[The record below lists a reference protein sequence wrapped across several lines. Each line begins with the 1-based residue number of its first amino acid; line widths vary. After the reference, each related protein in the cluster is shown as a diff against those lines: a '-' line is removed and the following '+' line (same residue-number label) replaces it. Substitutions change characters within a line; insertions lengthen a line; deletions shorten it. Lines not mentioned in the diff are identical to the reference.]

1 MSCLGLI
8 YSYSDKENL
17 RELTSIRAMA
27 ALSICGKYRIID
39 FVLSNFV
46 NSGIFEVSV
55 IAKTNYHSLID
66 HLASGAE
73 WDMSR
78 KRGGLR
84 VLTPFSNPEA
94 TENSRIYR
102 GTLDALSNH
111 MHSIRHSLAEYVIL
125 TGSRILYRIDYRDML
140 DAHAKSGA
148 DITVAYT
155 DNFNGTNRVPQGI
168 PMIKLDKSQRI
179 TGVEIIEDE
188 QVNKKGMWAIGAC
201 VIRKSLLES
210 LVADAISHQRFDL
223 YADILQRLPDV
234 LKIYGYKY
242 DKHLLEIST
251 ISSYMETNKAFL
263 DPKFSSK
270 IFSQTI
276 YTKVKDSIPAL
287 YGPNCYVENSIISDG
302 CEIQGTVVNSILS
315 RGVRVDEGAVVKD
328 SIIMEHTEIM
338 DNAKVENAIL
348 DKDVIVREDRE
359 VIGHETYPVVLQKL
373 SIV

>member
-27 ALSICGKYRIID
+27 SLSICGKYRVID

-66 HLASGAE
+66 HLSSGAE

-94 TENSRIYR
+94 TESSHIYR

-111 MHSIRHSLAEYVIL
+111 MHSVRHSLAEYVVI
-125 TGSRILYRIDYRDML
+125 TGSRILYSIDYRDML
-140 DAHAKSGA
+140 NAHAASGA
-148 DITVAYT
+148 DITIAYT
-155 DNFNGTNRVPQGI
+155 DNFNKTHRIPQGT
-168 PMIKLDKSQRI
+168 PMIKLDENKRI
-179 TGVEIIEDE
+179 REVEIIEDE
-188 QVNKKGMWAIGAC
+188 QADKEGLWSIGVC

-210 LVADAISHQRFDL
+210 LVADSISHHRYDI

-234 LKIYGYKY
+234 LKIYGYEYK
-242 DKHLLEIST
+242 KELLEIST
-251 ISSYMETNKAFL
+251 ISRYMEANKAFL
-263 DPKFSSK
+263 DRDFSSK
-270 IFSQTI
+270 VFSKTV
-276 YTKVKDSIPAL
+276 YTKVKDSVPAL
-287 YGPNCYVENSIISDG
+287 YGANCYVENSIVSDG
-302 CEIQGTVVNSILS
+302 CDIQGTVINSVLS
-315 RGVRVDEGAVVKD
+315 RGVRIDKGAIVKD
-328 SIIMEHTEIM
+328 SIVMQDTQIME
-338 DNAKVENAIL
+338 NAKVENAIL
-348 DKDVIVREDRE
+348 DKDVIVREGRE

>member
-17 RELTSIRAMA
+17 RELTSIRAMGS
-27 ALSICGKYRIID
+27 LSICGKYRIID

-94 TENSRIYR
+94 TENTHIYR

-111 MHSIRHSLAEYVIL
+111 MHSIRHSLADYVIL
-125 TGSRILYRIDYRDML
+125 TGSRILYRMDYRDML
-140 DAHAKSGA
+140 SEHVKSGA

-155 DNFNGTNRVPQGI
+155 DNFNGINRVPQGV
-168 PMIKLDKSQRI
+168 PMMKMDKNQRI
-179 TGVEIIEDE
+179 TEVEIIEDE
-188 QVNKKGMWAIGAC
+188 QVDRKGMWAIGAC
-201 VIRKSLLES
+201 VIQKSLLES
-210 LVADAISHQRFDL
+210 LVADSISHQRFDI
-223 YADILQRLPDV
+223 YEDILKRLPGI

-242 DKHLLEIST
+242 SNYILEIST
-251 ISSYMETNKAFL
+251 ITSYMETNKAFL
-263 DPKFSSK
+263 NPEFSSK
-270 IFSQTI
+270 IFAQTV

-302 CEIQGTVVNSILS
+302 CEIQGTVINSVLS
-315 RGVRVDEGAVVKD
+315 RGVRVDAGAIVKD
-328 SIIMEHTEIM
+328 SIVMEHTEVM

-348 DKDVIVREDRE
+348 DKDVIVREGRE
-359 VIGHETYPVVLQKL
+359 VIGHETYPIVLQKL